1 MLRPVVTVSIP
12 GSLPTMEPSWALVDT
27 GAENVLAAAW
37 IADLAGIDLS
47 ASTDRVLIGIGGQ
60 VAEVTFAEVELR
72 VHAPDD
78 AKALISWRADVGFV
92 PGWQAPFPSSS
103 ASSASSIASR
113 SPSIEEPRRSS
124 SRTGTSSTP
133 ASGPALHVDDAWRGG
148 LSYFGVARV
157 WHAGRFGG
165 GSSDIVPG
173 QRPKSHTGALLRDAE
188 VPGSNPGTPTTYVQV
203 RGGFWRR
210 ATHR

>member
-1 MLRPVVTVSIP
+1 MAQPLPWLYPYAAEPVARRGHEVLRPVVTVSIP

-78 AKALISWRADVGFV
+78 AEALISWRADVGFV
-92 PGWQAPFPSSS
+92 PGWQAPFPLVLGQLGFLDRFTVTFHRG
-103 ASSASSIASR
+103 AAMLVLEDWDVFDLR
-113 SPSIEEPRRSS
+113 F
-124 SRTGTSSTP
+124 GT
-133 ASGPALHVDDAWRGG
+133 GPARG
-148 LSYFGVARV
+148 
-157 WHAGRFGG
+157 
-165 GSSDIVPG
+165 
-173 QRPKSHTGALLRDAE
+173 
-188 VPGSNPGTPTTYVQV
+188 
-203 RGGFWRR
+203 
-210 ATHR
+210 